1 VVNTSSYTEVAEE
14 PNSSSYAE
22 VAEEPNAS
30 SSYRGAATEEVVVGP

>member
-1 VVNTSSYTEVAEE
+1 VNTSSYTEVAEE